1 MKLKRMARVEAE
13 ALAAR
18 ALARRRRLVPGYW
31 PKIEAE
37 NLAACTVASE
47 RYTIRVSPRRRVALS
62 LSPLAQSTPQNGVL
76 KG

>member
-18 ALARRRRLVPGYW
+18 ARRRRLVPGYW

-37 NLAACTVASE
+37 NLATCTVASE